1 MPCGSRTVLNSNYLQ
16 LSFPYPFLLH
26 TPTLHNDLPILV
38 AWSFWHI
45 LKLKS
50 FYVQLENVFSALW
63 AMVTKQFST
72 SMHFNK
78 FPVKKSPVSSNRFYD
93 NAQLSLRREVI
104 CSCCWHIILF
114 LSTSFSWVRLR
125 SCIFVCWCEA
135 EVFVCCS
142 CVQRGNH
149 RLGWC
154 GVVS

>member
-1 MPCGSRTVLNSNYLQ
+1 MINDLKIITPIWHMHLRGTFQKWFRLETHSWHQMNAMQITHYVLNSNYLQ

-26 TPTLHNDLPILV
+26 TPTLHNDLLILV

-78 FPVKKSPVSSNRFYD
+78 FPVKKSAVSSNRFYD
-93 NAQLSLRREVI
+93 NAQLSLRRKVI
-104 CSCCWHIILF
+104 CWHIFIHF
-114 LSTSFSWVRLR
+114 F
-125 SCIFVCWCEA
+125 
-135 EVFVCCS
+135 
-142 CVQRGNH
+142 
-149 RLGWC
+149 
-154 GVVS
+154 